1 MVVLVTGASGFIGA
15 NVARSFMERGYQ
27 VRALVR
33 KESNTLALQGTSIEL
48 AYGDLLDR
56 DSVARAL
63 QGCEALIHC
72 AALYT
77 FWARDPAP
85 IYEAN
90 VGGTRL
96 VLEEGMKAGVEKCV
110 YTSTVSTI
118 HAPAD
123 RPGVED
129 DWPAEEEMIGHY
141 KRSKHRAE
149 VVARRIGDEGLPVV
163 IVNPTAPV
171 GPWDV
176 KPTPTGRI
184 VLDFIRQ
191 RVPACIDTGM
201 NVVDVED
208 VALGHVLALEK
219 GTPGERY
226 ILGNAN
232 LTLRQMFGMLEDVS
246 GVPAPRWNLP
256 MWVAVGAAY
265 VDNVIEGG
273 LMRREPAIPLEGVNV
288 ARKPVY
294 VKCDKASRELG
305 MPQRPVEEALE
316 KAVGWFRAHSYA

>member
-1 MVVLVTGASGFIGA
+1 MLVLVTGASGFIGA
-15 NVARSFMERGYQ
+15 NVARSFLEHGYQ

-33 KESNTLALQGTSIEL
+33 KQSNTLALQGTSIEL
-48 AYGDLLDR
+48 AHGDLLDR
-56 DSVARAL
+56 ESVARAL
-63 QGCEALIHC
+63 EGCQALVHC

-77 FWARDPAP
+77 FWSRDPAP

-96 VLEEGMKAGVEKCV
+96 VLEEAMKAGVGKCV

-118 HAPAD
+118 HAPGD
-123 RPGVED
+123 RLGAED
-129 DWPAEEEMIGHY
+129 DWPAEEEMVGHY
-141 KRSKHRAE
+141 KRSKYRAE
-149 VVARRIGDEGLPVV
+149 VEACRINNQGFPVV
-163 IVNPTAPV
+163 VVNPTAPV

-184 VLDFIRQ
+184 VLDFIRR
-191 RVPACIDTGM
+191 RVPVCIDTGM

-208 VALGHVLALEK
+208 VAHGHVLALEK

-232 LTLRQMFGMLEDVS
+232 LSLRQMFEILEDVS

-256 MWVAVGAAY
+256 MWMAVGAAH
-265 VDNVIEGG
+265 VDNFIEGS
-273 LMRREPAIPLEGVNV
+273 LMRREPAIPLEGLNV

-294 VKCDKASRELG
+294 VNCDKASQELG
-305 MPQRPVEEALE
+305 MPQGSVAQALE
-316 KAVGWFRAHSYA
+316 KAVGWFRSHSYA

>member
-1 MVVLVTGASGFIGA
+1 MLVLVTGASGFIGA
-15 NVARSFMERGYQ
+15 NVARSFLEHGYQ

-33 KESNTLALQGTSIEL
+33 KQSNTLALQGTSIEL

-56 DSVARAL
+56 ESVARAL
-63 QGCEALIHC
+63 EGCQALVHC

-77 FWARDPAP
+77 FWSKDPGAV
-85 IYEAN
+85 YEAN

-96 VLEEGMKAGVEKCV
+96 VLGEAMKAGVEKCV

-118 HAPAD
+118 HASAD
-123 RPGVED
+123 RLGVEN
-129 DWPAEEEMIGHY
+129 DWPAEEEMVGHY

-149 VVARRIGDEGLPVV
+149 VEAHRINDQGLPVV
-163 IVNPTAPV
+163 VVNPTAPV

-184 VLDFIRQ
+184 VLDFIRR

-208 VALGHVLALEK
+208 VAHGHVLALEK

-232 LTLRQMFGMLEDVS
+232 LSLRQMFEMLEDVS

-256 MWVAVGAAY
+256 MWVVVGAAH
-265 VDNVIEGG
+265 VDNFIEGS
-273 LMRREPAIPLEGVNV
+273 LMRREPAIPLEGLNV

-294 VKCDKASRELG
+294 VNCDKASQELG
-305 MPQRPVEEALE
+305 MPQGSVAQALE